1 MAMLHYSAVGVVL
14 LLFSF
19 CQFTP
24 LRIGYLRL
32 RLLLFIGETL
42 FADKETEVLVGR
54 NYER

>member
-1 MAMLHYSAVGVVL
+1 MYSRMAMLHYSAVGVVL

-32 RLLLFIGETL
+32 LLFVGEWSL
-42 FADKETEVLVGR
+42 FASRETEI
-54 NYER
+54 